1 MESTTGSKTT
11 SRRRFALG
19 AAWAVPAMAVSVAA
33 PAYADSGRTVPTFTL
48 ATRCNGSNSKIRV
61 TITPILTAISYT
73 IQYSLDPT
81 FAGGTTTS
89 TGTSTQVDTVNLT
102 NGTYYFRVRANYAG
116 GGVSDYSASQQI
128 VLNCPR

>member
-1 MESTTGSKTT
+1 MESTTESKTT

-81 FAGGTTTS
+81 FAVGTTTS
-89 TGTSTQVDTVNLT
+89 TGTSTQVDTVNLA

>member
-61 TITPILTAISYT
+61 TITPIPTAISYT

-81 FAGGTTTS
+81 FAVGTTTS